1 MRYGVT
7 ISATLHIGLLILALV
22 GLPSLFDSNRPE
34 LVPVNV
40 EVVTEEDLAKAPD
53 TQKPEPSKPEPPKP
67 TPPKVAPP
75 KAAKAA
81 PTPPAPPPTAPEV
94 VKLSP
99 PEPIPEKRPPPPKP
113 KPPPEPESAPEPRAK
128 PKPPPEPEKKP
139 VETAKKTP
147 AAPPAPTPK
156 RKPDPPPDAF
166 DSLLKNLVQD
176 KRRAERTRKAETP
189 KETAALAP
197 ETPKRSAL
205 QERLAAQKLAALI
218 TAQISKCWSI
228 PIGAKDVQGMT
239 VDIRIRMNPDG
250 TYATLPQI
258 RNTGRMR
265 TDPAF
270 RALAESAVRALRD
283 PACTPLKLPY
293 ADYDDWKDIIF
304 AFTPPN

>member
-7 ISATLHIGLLILALV
+7 ISAALHIGLLILAVL
-22 GLPSLFDSNRPE
+22 GLPSLFDSDRTE

-40 EVVTEEDLAKAPD
+40 EVVSEEDLAK
-53 TQKPEPSKPEPPKP
+53 TPEPPKPEPPKR
-67 TPPKVAPP
+67 APP
-75 KAAKAA
+75 KAAPPKAA
-81 PTPPAPPPTAPEV
+81 TAAPPPTPAPPPPAPQPAPQV
-94 VKLSP
+94 AKLPP
-99 PEPIPEKRPPPPKP
+99 PEPIPEKKPPPPKP
-113 KPPPEPESAPEPRAK
+113 EAK
-128 PKPPPEPEKKP
+128 PEPPPEPEKKP

-147 AAPPAPTPK
+147 PAAPAPKPK
-156 RKPDPPPDAF
+156 RKPEPPPDEF
-166 DSLLKNLVQD
+166 DSLLKNLAKD
-176 KRRAERTRKAETP
+176 KRRVEQTRKTEAP
-189 KETAALAP
+189 APTAARAP

-218 TAQISKCWSI
+218 TAQISRCWSI
-228 PIGAKDVQGMT
+228 PIGAKDVQGMS

-258 RNTGRMR
+258 RNTARMA
-265 TDPAF
+265 TDTAF

-293 ADYDDWKDIIF
+293 EDYNDWKDIIF